1 MLPNAT
7 DLGTF
12 ESAKA
17 SLARAKAINDKMAAE
32 RVRLNVAIRN
42 AVTVAFCLLL
52 VAGAIY
58 FEGYPGQQR
67 LDRIAQEQ
75 GR

>member
-17 SLARAKAINDKMAAE
+17 AVARAESRMDPLQAE
-32 RVRLNVAIRN
+32 LVRLQVAISN
-42 AVTVAFCLLL
+42 AVTLVACLLL
-52 VAGAIY
+52 VAGSFY
-58 FEGYPGQQR
+58 FEGHPEQQR
-67 LDRIAQEQ
+67 LDRIAQES

>member
-17 SLARAKAINDKMAAE
+17 SLARAKAINDELAAE
-32 RVRLNVAIRN
+32 RVRLSGAISN
-42 AVTVAFCLLL
+42 AVTAAFCLLL

-58 FEGYPGQQR
+58 FEGHPEQQR
-67 LDRIAQEQ
+67 LDRIAQES

>member
-1 MLPNAT
+1 MLPNRT

-17 SLARAKAINDKMAAE
+17 SLARAKAINDGLAAE
-32 RVRLNVAIRN
+32 RVRLSGAISN

>member
-1 MLPNAT
+1 MLPNRT

-17 SLARAKAINDKMAAE
+17 SLARAKAINDGLAAE
-32 RVRLNVAIRN
+32 RVRLNVAISN

-52 VAGAIY
+52 VAGSFY
-58 FEGYPGQQR
+58 FEGHPEQQR
-67 LDRIAQEQ
+67 LDRIAQES